1 MINIDPPYIEMRK
14 FVAAWVHI
22 KPSQEHVYKFNRN
35 LPYTEIHIGSGWG
48 SYETFTITLS
58 IHFVEKV

>member
-14 FVAAWVHI
+14 FVASWGHI

-35 LPYTEIHIGSGWG
+35 LPYTGMRKSVAAEVHMKPSQ
-48 SYETFTITLS
+48 
-58 IHFVEKV
+58 

>member
-1 MINIDPPYIEMRK
+1 MRK

-35 LPYTEIHIGSGWG
+35 LPYTGIGDLICTGTLFGRTDEQVG
-48 SYETFTITLS
+48 SVGTETL
-58 IHFVEKV
+58 VN

>member
-1 MINIDPPYIEMRK
+1 MINIDPPYIEMCK

-35 LPYTEIHIGSGWG
+35 LKP
-48 SYETFTITLS
+48 
-58 IHFVEKV
+58 KQNN